1 MHPIRNLIRRRLI
14 ARAVERGFSREDA
27 EATLSQMES
36 ERPIL
41 DWLIN
46 GGFEQFL
53 ELFLKLLALFSEE
66 KAAA

>member
-14 ARAVERGFSREDA
+14 AKAVDRGFTREHA
-27 EATLSQMES
+27 EAVLADMES

-46 GGFEQFL
+46 GGFEQLL